1 MAPQPYLVQ
10 YRSNLE
16 DELKGRKFEQ
26 ALERLKA
33 THVIFRKYPAI
44 EDLKT
49 LAQAG
54 NRNYTDKD
62 DVLTIL
68 LKELKESNT
77 VYSLINIMFWDSL
90 IRLYWQRK
98 SRIDDHEELFNR
110 IQLDFYHTVRSH
122 NLECLP
128 RKIDVNIF
136 LNTKKKV
143 IAWEKEKVRQDKA
156 LRELESLGKVGLSLA
171 DLEATIFQPEELAL
185 YLLDKVYRKV
195 ISEPQY
201 DLLIETQVY
210 KRMSPQEWALKKGIP
225 HATARIFKHRAE
237 KALRRFEDQKNPF
250 RHETKQA

>member
-1 MAPQPYLVQ
+1 MLPQSYLAQ
-10 YRSNLE
+10 YCTYLE
-16 DELKGRKFEQ
+16 EKLNGREFEQ
-26 ALERLKA
+26 ALERFKS
-33 THVIFRKYPAI
+33 THSVFRKYPTV

-49 LAQAG
+49 LVQAG

-68 LKELKESNT
+68 LKELKKSNII
-77 VYSLINIMFWDSL
+77 YPLINFMFWDSL

-98 SRIDDHEELFNR
+98 SRVDDHEELFSR

-122 NLECLP
+122 NLERLP
-128 RKIDVNIF
+128 RKIDVNVF

-156 LRELESLGKVGLSLA
+156 LREIESLGKVGLSLA
-171 DLEATIFQPEELAL
+171 DLETTIFQPEELAL

-195 ISEPQY
+195 INETQY

-225 HATARIFKHRAE
+225 HATARILKHRAE
-237 KALRRFEDQKNPF
+237 KALRRFEDKKHCEN
-250 RHETKQA
+250 R